1 MAEMSPKA
9 ALRELRA
16 AQAGMRKAR
25 QLLSQARE
33 GPRAAHRVFDA
44 GWDSLKQAHR
54 LMASIP
60 VTAADEAVLTQQLS
74 VQRYATALLVRLRR
88 LKKRGEVD
96 AEADELPEED
106 PEDDV

>member
-1 MAEMSPKA
+1 MAEMSPKS

-25 QLLSQARE
+25 QLLTLPRE
-33 GPRAAHRVFDA
+33 DPRSASRAFAA
-44 GWDSLKQAHR
+44 GWESLKQAHR

-60 VTAADEAVLTQQLS
+60 ATAADESVLTQQLS

-88 LKKRGEVD
+88 LMRHGEID
-96 AEADELPEED
+96 SEADDLQDEED
-106 PEDDV
+106 EDEV